1 MASVDLSASPWLIRA
16 FDRLPFPL
24 FALGISAALAFF
36 VFFEV
41 LEITLNRTISGDY
54 WTWGEGFSLG
64 LLIDIVFSIVV
75 GYLVAVPYYIHQEGL
90 RDFLNL
96 RSALNCDD
104 DEYDNW
110 LIRVGNT
117 ARISLYVA
125 AALAAAV
132 TTAVGYATFLDLG
145 TWMGGE
151 QMKTFVNT
159 FVLFRTLAIT
169 ILSAYLFAVIAHRFA
184 DIELLN
190 LERVMLFSK
199 HALRGVLVVMLF
211 IAILSLQV
219 ILIPS
224 EILESEAFVIQALVI
239 LAVPSFTAAA
249 IFLIPLYPLHR
260 RIQAEKRSE
269 LARIRADI
277 HRENEARIAGN
288 ENWVRLSGLIA
299 YKQEIERVSTWA
311 FNTPTVLRFSLYVSL
326 GVGSWLGAAFVERW
340 LGTLLGS

>member
-1 MASVDLSASPWLIRA
+1 MASVDLGTSPWLIRV
-16 FDRLPFPL
+16 FDRVPFPL
-24 FALGISAALAFF
+24 FALGLSAALLFF

-41 LEITLNRTISGDY
+41 LGITLYPTMNGDY

-64 LLIDIVFSIVV
+64 LVSDIVFSIVA
-75 GYLVAVPYYIHQEGL
+75 GYLVAAPYYIHQEAL
-90 RDFLNL
+90 RDFSNL

-104 DEYDNW
+104 NEYDNW
-110 LIRVGNT
+110 LIRVRNT
-117 ARISLYVA
+117 GRVSLYVG
-125 AALAAAV
+125 AALSAAL
-132 TTAVGYATFLDLG
+132 GFLMFLDQG
-145 TWMGGE
+145 TWTVG
-151 QMKTFVNT
+151 QQIKTLVQL
-159 FVLFRTLAIT
+159 FVLIRTLAIT

-190 LERVMLFSK
+190 LERVMPFSK
-199 HALRGVLVVMLF
+199 HALRGVLVVMLY

-224 EILESEAFVIQALVI
+224 VILDSGYRIEALII

-277 HRENEARIAGN
+277 HRENQARIAGD
-288 ENWVRLSGLIA
+288 EGWASLADLIV
-299 YKQEIERVSTWA
+299 YEQKIEKVSTWA
-311 FNTPTVLRFSLYVSL
+311 FNTPTMFRLSLYVSL
-326 GVGSWLGAAFVERW
+326 GIGSWLGAAFVERW

>member
-1 MASVDLSASPWLIRA
+1 MASVDLSTSPWLIRV

-41 LEITLNRTISGDY
+41 LEITPSPTMSGDY

-64 LLIDIVFSIVV
+64 LVIDIVFSIVV
-75 GYLVAVPYYIHQEGL
+75 GYLVAVPYYIHQEAL

-104 DEYDNW
+104 NEYGNW
-110 LIRVGNT
+110 LIRVRNT
-117 ARISLYVA
+117 ARVSLYVA
-125 AALAAAV
+125 AALS
-132 TTAVGYATFLDLG
+132 TAVGYAIFLDQG
-145 TWMGGE
+145 TWRGGE

-190 LERVMLFSK
+190 LERIMRFSK

-219 ILIPS
+219 VLIPS
-224 EILESEAFVIQALVI
+224 VILESEAFVIQALII

-299 YKQEIERVSTWA
+299 YKQEVERVSTWA
-311 FNTPTVLRFSLYVSL
+311 FNTPTMFRLSLYVSL
-326 GVGSWLGAAFVERW
+326 GIGSWLGAAFVERW

>member
-1 MASVDLSASPWLIRA
+1 MASVDLSTSPWLIRV

-41 LEITLNRTISGDY
+41 LEITPSPTMSGDY

-64 LLIDIVFSIVV
+64 LVIDIVFSIVV
-75 GYLVAVPYYIHQEGL
+75 GYLVAVPYYIHQEAL

-104 DEYDNW
+104 NEYGNW
-110 LIRVGNT
+110 LIRVRNT
-117 ARISLYVA
+117 ARVSLYVA
-125 AALAAAV
+125 AALS
-132 TTAVGYATFLDLG
+132 TAVGYAIFLDQG
-145 TWMGGE
+145 TWRGGE

-190 LERVMLFSK
+190 LERIMRFSK

-211 IAILSLQV
+211 IVILSLQV
-219 ILIPS
+219 VLIPS
-224 EILESEAFVIQALVI
+224 VILESEAFVIQALII

-299 YKQEIERVSTWA
+299 YKQEVERVSTWA
-311 FNTPTVLRFSLYVSL
+311 FNTPTMFRLSLYVSL
-326 GVGSWLGAAFVERW
+326 GIGSWLGAAFVERW